1 MVVQDKPRLSFED
14 FLASEAKAEFRS
26 EYHDGERVLMPGGT
40 FNHNRIARN
49 FVSEFNTDSKGQ
61 PYEIFIN
68 DVVLWLP
75 LYHKSTYPDLMIVVG
90 EVETLP
96 ERQNVILNPSV
107 IIENPSVIIEVLS
120 DSTEA
125 YDRGDKF
132 KLYRSLASFREY
144 ILVSQNV
151 THVDQF
157 VQTEGGQWLL
167 SYYDGE
173 SAVLKLKTVAF
184 EITLKDLY
192 DKVVLDNS

>member
-1 MVVQDKPRLSFED
+1 MVVRDKPRLSFED

-49 FVSEFNTDSKGQ
+49 FVSEFNTASKGQ

-75 LYHKSTYPDLMIVVG
+75 KYHKSTYPDLMIVTG
-90 EVETLP
+90 EVETLA
-96 ERQNVILNPSV
+96 ERPNVILNPD
-107 IIENPSVIIEVLS
+107 VIIEVLS

-144 ILVSQNV
+144 ILISQNV

-167 SYYDGE
+167 SYYEGE
-173 SAVLKLKTVAF
+173 SAVLKLKTVPF
-184 EITLKDLY
+184 EISLKDLY
-192 DKVVLDNS
+192 DKVVLGNSRV

>member
-1 MVVQDKPRLSFED
+1 MVVQDKPRLSFEN
-14 FLASEAKAEFRS
+14 FLDQEATAEFRS
-26 EYHDGERVLMPGGT
+26 EYHDGERIPMPGGT

-49 FVSEFNTDSKGQ
+49 FVSEFNTASKGQ

-75 LYHKSTYPDLMIVVG
+75 MYRKSTYPDLMIVAG

-96 ERQNVILNPSV
+96 ERHNVIL
-107 IIENPSVIIEVLS
+107 NPSVIIEVLS

-132 KLYRSLASFREY
+132 QLYRSLASFREY
-144 ILVSQNV
+144 VLVSQNV
-151 THVDQF
+151 MHVDQF

-173 SAVLKLKTVAF
+173 NAVLKLKTVPFA
-184 EITLKDLY
+184 ISLKDLY
-192 DKVVLDNS
+192 DKVVLDSSRV

>member
-49 FVSEFNTDSKGQ
+49 FVSEFNTASKGQ
-61 PYEIFIN
+61 RYEIFIN

-75 LYHKSTYPDLMIVVG
+75 MYHKATYPDLMIVAG

-96 ERQNVILNPSV
+96 ERPNVILNPG
-107 IIENPSVIIEVLS
+107 VIIEVLS

-132 KLYRSLASFREY
+132 KLYRSLASLKEY
-144 ILVSQNV
+144 VLISHNV
-151 THVDQF
+151 IHVDQF

-173 SAVLKLKTVAF
+173 NAFLKLKTVPF
-184 EITLKDLY
+184 EISLKNLY
-192 DKVVLDNS
+192 DKVVLDGSRG